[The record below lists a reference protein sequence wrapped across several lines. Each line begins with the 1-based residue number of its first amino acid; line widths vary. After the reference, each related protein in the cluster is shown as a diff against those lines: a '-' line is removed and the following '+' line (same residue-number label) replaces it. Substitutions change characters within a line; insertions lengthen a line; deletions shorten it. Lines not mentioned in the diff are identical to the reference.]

1 MSTLLE
7 QAIIDA
13 EALREA
19 AMKNAEASIVEKY
32 SSEVKAA
39 VESLLSEEFEEDL
52 AEEEESDESSVI
64 KDIPYANVDGKEAIK
79 VHLDLE
85 ALERSLNEEG
95 SDEAEQTHED
105 LASEVLD
112 EEVETSG
119 DDDGI
124 ETVTLDVAELAEAVS
139 RYDFPEGA
147 TPEQRQKII
156 DDKRREKSLSRL
168 RPGDDGYAG
177 STEEDNEYWNRE
189 DESIDIDGTL
199 LAAIAEELRV
209 DVGMPGQGMGGRTT
223 PTSADLEGQE
233 ATLANLK
240 DDELA
245 EEHEAFQKAKEEA
258 DMYLEQVK
266 KLTASNKKLQTTLTT
281 LNERMEDVN
290 LSNARLLYTNRVLK
304 SNSLNERQRTRIV
317 ESISTAGSVEE
328 AKVIYDTLQSAVG
341 GTKRVPQSLSEAVDR
356 SSPTLPRNSSRATKQ
371 PNAQNPQYNRM
382 RALAGI
388 KGDN

>member
-39 VESLLSEEFEEDL
+39 VESLLSEEFEEELD
-52 AEEEESDESSVI
+52 EEEESDESPVMNEV
-64 KDIPYANVDGKEAIK
+64 PYANEDGDSP
-79 VHLDLE
+79 VTVRLDLE
-85 ALERSLNEEG
+85 ALERALNEEG

-105 LASEVLD
+105 LA
-112 EEVETSG
+112 
-119 DDDGI
+119 
-124 ETVTLDVAELAEAVS
+124 ELAEA
-139 RYDFPEGA
+139 D
-147 TPEQRQKII
+147 
-156 DDKRREKSLSRL
+156 
-168 RPGDDGYAG
+168 
-177 STEEDNEYWNRE
+177 EESEL
-189 DESIDIDGTL
+189 DETL
-199 LAAIAEELRV
+199 LNAIAEELRV

-245 EEHEAFQKAKEEA
+245 EEHEALQKAKEEA

-266 KLTASNKKLQTTLTT
+266 KLTASNKKLQTALTT
-281 LNERMEDVN
+281 INERMEDVN

-341 GTKRVPQSLSEAVDR
+341 GTKRAPQSLSEAVDR
-356 SSPTLPRNSSRATKQ
+356 SSPTLPRNSSRKTKQ

>member
-39 VESLLSEEFEEDL
+39 VESLLSEEFEEELDE
-52 AEEEESDESSVI
+52 EEEESDESPVMNEV
-64 KDIPYANVDGKEAIK
+64 PYANESAAGPITVR
-79 VHLDLE
+79 LDLE
-85 ALERSLNEEG
+85 ALERALDEEG
-95 SDEAEQTHED
+95 SDEAEETHED

-112 EEVETSG
+112 EEVQASG
-119 DDDGI
+119 DDDDK
-124 ETVTLDVAELAEAVS
+124 ETVTLDVAELADA
-139 RYDFPEGA
+139 D
-147 TPEQRQKII
+147 
-156 DDKRREKSLSRL
+156 
-168 RPGDDGYAG
+168 
-177 STEEDNEYWNRE
+177 EEEIE
-189 DESIDIDGTL
+189 LDETL
-199 LAAIAEELRV
+199 LDAIAEELRV

-245 EEHEAFQKAKEEA
+245 EEHEALQKAKEEA

-371 PNAQNPQYNRM
+371 PNAQSPQYNRM

>member
-39 VESLLSEEFEEDL
+39 VESLLSEEFEEEL
-52 AEEEESDESSVI
+52 EEEEESAESPVM
-64 KDIPYANVDGKEAIK
+64 KEVPYANEDGDAP
-79 VHLDLE
+79 VTVRLDLE
-85 ALERSLNEEG
+85 ALERALNEEG

-105 LASEVLD
+105 LAEEVLD
-112 EEVETSG
+112 EEVEASG
-119 DDDGI
+119 DDDK
-124 ETVTLDVAELAEAVS
+124 ETVTLDVQELADA
-139 RYDFPEGA
+139 D
-147 TPEQRQKII
+147 
-156 DDKRREKSLSRL
+156 
-168 RPGDDGYAG
+168 
-177 STEEDNEYWNRE
+177 EEEVE
-189 DESIDIDGTL
+189 LDETL
-199 LAAIAEELRV
+199 LNAIAEELRV
-209 DVGMPGQGMGGRTT
+209 DVGMPGQGLGGRTT

-245 EEHEAFQKAKEEA
+245 EEHEALQKAREEA
-258 DMYLEQVK
+258 DMYLEQVE

-328 AKVIYDTLQSAVG
+328 AKVIYETLQSAVG
-341 GTKRVPQSLSEAVDR
+341 GTKRAPQSLSEAVDR
-356 SSPTLPRNSSRATKQ
+356 SSPTLPRNNSRTNKQ
-371 PNAQNPQYNRM
+371 QSAQNPQYNRM

>member
-39 VESLLSEEFEEDL
+39 VESLLSEEFEE
-52 AEEEESDESSVI
+52 EEESDESPVM
-64 KDIPYANVDGKEAIK
+64 DEVPYAAEDGNDEPIT
-79 VHLDLE
+79 VRLDLE
-85 ALERSLNEEG
+85 ALERALDEEG
-95 SDEAEQTHED
+95 SDEAEETHED
-105 LASEVLD
+105 LASEILD
-112 EEVETSG
+112 ENFEASEEEDEEAVDGDVE
-119 DDDGI
+119 
-124 ETVTLDVAELAEAVS
+124 ELAETIEEV
-139 RYDFPEGA
+139 DE
-147 TPEQRQKII
+147 EIEL
-156 DDKRREKSLSRL
+156 DEDLLS
-168 RPGDDGYAG
+168 
-177 STEEDNEYWNRE
+177 S
-189 DESIDIDGTL
+189 
-199 LAAIAEELRV
+199 IAEELRV
-209 DVGMPGQGMGGRTT
+209 DVSMPSQGLGGRTT
-223 PTSADLEGQE
+223 PTSVDLAGQE

-245 EEHEAFQKAKEEA
+245 EEHEALQKAKEEA
-258 DMYLEQVK
+258 GMYMEQVET
-266 KLTASNKKLQTTLTT
+266 LATSNRKLQTTLTT
-281 LNERMEDVN
+281 LNERMEEVN

-341 GTKRVPQSLSEAVDR
+341 GTKRAPQSLSEAVDR
-356 SSPTLPRNSSRATKQ
+356 SSPTLPRNSSRTTKQ

>member
-39 VESLLSEEFEEDL
+39 VESLLSEEFEEELD
-52 AEEEESDESSVI
+52 EEEESDESPVMNEV
-64 KDIPYANVDGKEAIK
+64 PYANEDGDSP
-79 VHLDLE
+79 VTVRLDLE
-85 ALERSLNEEG
+85 ALERALNEEG

-105 LASEVLD
+105 LAEEVLD
-112 EEVETSG
+112 EEVEASG
-119 DDDGI
+119 NDDK
-124 ETVTLDVAELAEAVS
+124 ETVTLDVAELAEA
-139 RYDFPEGA
+139 D
-147 TPEQRQKII
+147 
-156 DDKRREKSLSRL
+156 
-168 RPGDDGYAG
+168 
-177 STEEDNEYWNRE
+177 EEIEL
-189 DESIDIDGTL
+189 DETL
-199 LAAIAEELRV
+199 LNAIAEELRV

-245 EEHEAFQKAKEEA
+245 EEHEALQKAKEEA

-371 PNAQNPQYNRM
+371 PNAQSPQYNRM

>member
-39 VESLLSEEFEEDL
+39 VESLLSEEFEEELD
-52 AEEEESDESSVI
+52 EEEESEESPVMNEV
-64 KDIPYANVDGKEAIK
+64 PYANEDGDSP
-79 VHLDLE
+79 VTVRLDLE
-85 ALERSLNEEG
+85 ALERALNEEG
-95 SDEAEQTHED
+95 SDEAEQTHEE
-105 LASEVLD
+105 LAEEVLD
-112 EEVETSG
+112 EEVEASG
-119 DDDGI
+119 NDDK
-124 ETVTLDVAELAEAVS
+124 ETVTLDVAELAEA
-139 RYDFPEGA
+139 D
-147 TPEQRQKII
+147 
-156 DDKRREKSLSRL
+156 
-168 RPGDDGYAG
+168 
-177 STEEDNEYWNRE
+177 EEIEL
-189 DESIDIDGTL
+189 DETL
-199 LAAIAEELRV
+199 LNAIAEELRV

-245 EEHEAFQKAKEEA
+245 EEHEALQKAKEEA

-266 KLTASNKKLQTTLTT
+266 KLTASNEKLQTTLTT
-281 LNERMEDVN
+281 LNERMEEVN

-341 GTKRVPQSLSEAVDR
+341 GTKRAPQSLSEAVDR
-356 SSPTLPRNSSRATKQ
+356 SSPTLPRNSSRKNKQ

>member
-39 VESLLSEEFEEDL
+39 VESLLSEEFEEELD
-52 AEEEESDESSVI
+52 EEEESDESPVMNEV
-64 KDIPYANVDGKEAIK
+64 PYANEDGDSP
-79 VHLDLE
+79 VTVRLDLE
-85 ALERSLNEEG
+85 ALERALNEEG

-105 LASEVLD
+105 LAEEVLD
-112 EEVETSG
+112 EEVEASG
-119 DDDGI
+119 NDDK
-124 ETVTLDVAELAEAVS
+124 ETVTLDVAELAEA
-139 RYDFPEGA
+139 D
-147 TPEQRQKII
+147 
-156 DDKRREKSLSRL
+156 
-168 RPGDDGYAG
+168 
-177 STEEDNEYWNRE
+177 EEIEL
-189 DESIDIDGTL
+189 DETL
-199 LAAIAEELRV
+199 LNAIAEELRV

-245 EEHEAFQKAKEEA
+245 EEHEALQKAKEEA

-266 KLTASNKKLQTTLTT
+266 KLTDSNKKLQTALTT
-281 LNERMEDVN
+281 INERMEDVN

-341 GTKRVPQSLSEAVDR
+341 GTKRAPQSLSEAVDR
-356 SSPTLPRNSSRATKQ
+356 SSPTLPRNSSRKTKQ

>member
-112 EEVETSG
+112 EEVEASD

-139 RYDFPEGA
+139 IYDFDKDA

-156 DDKRREKSLSRL
+156 DDKRREKFLSRL
-168 RPGDDGYAG
+168 RPGDHDYAG

-266 KLTASNKKLQTTLTT
+266 KLTASNRKLQTTLTT

>member
-39 VESLLSEEFEEDL
+39 VESLLSEEFEEELD
-52 AEEEESDESSVI
+52 EEEESEESPVMNEV
-64 KDIPYANVDGKEAIK
+64 PYANEAGDSP
-79 VHLDLE
+79 VTVRLDLE
-85 ALERSLNEEG
+85 ALERALNEEG
-95 SDEAEQTHED
+95 SDEAEQTHEE
-105 LASEVLD
+105 LAEEVLD
-112 EEVETSG
+112 EEVEASG
-119 DDDGI
+119 NDDK
-124 ETVTLDVAELAEAVS
+124 ETVTLDVAELAEA
-139 RYDFPEGA
+139 D
-147 TPEQRQKII
+147 
-156 DDKRREKSLSRL
+156 
-168 RPGDDGYAG
+168 
-177 STEEDNEYWNRE
+177 EEIEL
-189 DESIDIDGTL
+189 DETL
-199 LAAIAEELRV
+199 LNAIAEELRV

-245 EEHEAFQKAKEEA
+245 EEHEALQKAKEEA
-258 DMYLEQVK
+258 DMYLEQVR
-266 KLTASNKKLQTTLTT
+266 KLTASNEKLQTTLTT

-328 AKVIYDTLQSAVG
+328 AKVIYETLQSAVG
-341 GTKRVPQSLSEAVDR
+341 GTKRAPQSLSEAVDR
-356 SSPTLPRNSSRATKQ
+356 SSPTLPRNNSRTNKQ
-371 PNAQNPQYNRM
+371 QSAQNPQYNRM

>member
-39 VESLLSEEFEEDL
+39 VESLLSEEFEEEL
-52 AEEEESDESSVI
+52 EEEEESTESPVMNEV
-64 KDIPYANVDGKEAIK
+64 PYANQSGDEAIK

-85 ALERSLNEEG
+85 ALERALNEEG
-95 SDEAEQTHED
+95 SDEAEQTHEE
-105 LASEVLD
+105 LAEEVLD
-112 EEVETSG
+112 EEVEASG
-119 DDDGI
+119 DDK
-124 ETVTLDVAELAEAVS
+124 ETVTLDVQELAEMA
-139 RYDFPEGA
+139 EE
-147 TPEQRQKII
+147 T
-156 DDKRREKSLSRL
+156 
-168 RPGDDGYAG
+168 
-177 STEEDNEYWNRE
+177 TEEA
-189 DESIDIDGTL
+189 DEEIELDETL
-199 LAAIAEELRV
+199 LAAIAEELKV

-245 EEHEAFQKAKEEA
+245 EEHEALQKAREEA
-258 DMYLEQVK
+258 DMYLEQVE
-266 KLTASNKKLQTTLTT
+266 KLTASNEKLQTALTT

-328 AKVIYDTLQSAVG
+328 AKVIYETLQSAVG
-341 GTKRVPQSLSEAVDR
+341 GTKRAPQSLSEAVDR
-356 SSPTLPRNSSRATKQ
+356 SSPTLPRNNSRTNKQ
-371 PNAQNPQYNRM
+371 QSAQNPQYNRM

>member
-7 QAIIDA
+7 QAIVDA

-39 VESLLSEEFEEDL
+39 VESLLSEEFEEELDD
-52 AEEEESDESSVI
+52 EEESDESPVMNEV
-64 KDIPYANVDGKEAIK
+64 PYANEDGDSP
-79 VHLDLE
+79 VTVRLDLE
-85 ALERSLNEEG
+85 ALERALNEEG

-112 EEVETSG
+112 EEVEASG
-119 DDDGI
+119 DDDDK
-124 ETVTLDVAELAEAVS
+124 ETVTLDVAELAETV
-139 RYDFPEGA
+139 
-147 TPEQRQKII
+147 
-156 DDKRREKSLSRL
+156 
-168 RPGDDGYAG
+168 
-177 STEEDNEYWNRE
+177 E
-189 DESIDIDGTL
+189 DEEEVELDETL

-245 EEHEAFQKAKEEA
+245 EEHEALQKAKEEA

-341 GTKRVPQSLSEAVDR
+341 GTKRAPQSLSEAVDR

>member
-39 VESLLSEEFEEDL
+39 VESLLSEEFEEEEL
-52 AEEEESDESSVI
+52 EEEEESDESPVMNEV
-64 KDIPYANVDGKEAIK
+64 PYANESGDEAIK

-105 LASEVLD
+105 LAEEVLD
-112 EEVETSG
+112 EEVEAS
-119 DDDGI
+119 DDDGK
-124 ETVTLDVAELAEAVS
+124 ETVTLDVAELAETV
-139 RYDFPEGA
+139 
-147 TPEQRQKII
+147 
-156 DDKRREKSLSRL
+156 
-168 RPGDDGYAG
+168 
-177 STEEDNEYWNRE
+177 E
-189 DESIDIDGTL
+189 DEEEVELDETL

-245 EEHEAFQKAKEEA
+245 EEHEALQKAKEEA

>member
-39 VESLLSEEFEEDL
+39 VESLLSEEFEEELDE
-52 AEEEESDESSVI
+52 EEEESDESPVMNEV
-64 KDIPYANVDGKEAIK
+64 PYANEDGDSP
-79 VHLDLE
+79 VTVRLDLE

-112 EEVETSG
+112 EEVQASG
-119 DDDGI
+119 DDDDK
-124 ETVTLDVAELAEAVS
+124 ETVTLDVAELADA
-139 RYDFPEGA
+139 D
-147 TPEQRQKII
+147 
-156 DDKRREKSLSRL
+156 
-168 RPGDDGYAG
+168 
-177 STEEDNEYWNRE
+177 EEEIE
-189 DESIDIDGTL
+189 LDETL

-266 KLTASNKKLQTTLTT
+266 KLTASNRKLQTTLTT

-371 PNAQNPQYNRM
+371 PNAQSPQYNRM

>member
-39 VESLLSEEFEEDL
+39 VESLLSEEFEEELDE
-52 AEEEESDESSVI
+52 EEEESDESPVMNEV
-64 KDIPYANVDGKEAIK
+64 PYANEDGESP
-79 VHLDLE
+79 VTVRLDLE
-85 ALERSLNEEG
+85 ALERALNEEG
-95 SDEAEQTHED
+95 SDEAEETHQD

-112 EEVETSG
+112 EEVETS
-119 DDDGI
+119 DDGK
-124 ETVTLDVAELAEAVS
+124 ETVTLDVAELAEA
-139 RYDFPEGA
+139 D
-147 TPEQRQKII
+147 
-156 DDKRREKSLSRL
+156 
-168 RPGDDGYAG
+168 
-177 STEEDNEYWNRE
+177 E
-189 DESIDIDGTL
+189 DEIELDETL

-266 KLTASNKKLQTTLTT
+266 KLTASNKKLQTALTT
-281 LNERMEDVN
+281 INERLEDVN

>member
-39 VESLLSEEFEEDL
+39 VESLLSEEFEEELD
-52 AEEEESDESSVI
+52 EEEESEESPVMNEV
-64 KDIPYANVDGKEAIK
+64 PYANEDGDSP
-79 VHLDLE
+79 VTVRLDLE
-85 ALERSLNEEG
+85 ALERALNEEG

-105 LASEVLD
+105 LAEEVLD
-112 EEVETSG
+112 EEVEASG
-119 DDDGI
+119 DDDK
-124 ETVTLDVAELAEAVS
+124 ETVTLDVAELADA
-139 RYDFPEGA
+139 D
-147 TPEQRQKII
+147 
-156 DDKRREKSLSRL
+156 
-168 RPGDDGYAG
+168 
-177 STEEDNEYWNRE
+177 EEEVE
-189 DESIDIDGTL
+189 LDETL

-245 EEHEAFQKAKEEA
+245 EEHEALQKAKEEA

-266 KLTASNKKLQTTLTT
+266 KLTASNKKLQATLTT

-341 GTKRVPQSLSEAVDR
+341 GTKRAPQSLSEAVDR
-356 SSPTLPRNSSRATKQ
+356 SSPTLPRNSSRKTKQ
-371 PNAQNPQYNRM
+371 QNAQNPQYNRM

>member
-39 VESLLSEEFEEDL
+39 VESLLSEEFEEEL
-52 AEEEESDESSVI
+52 EEEEESTESPVM
-64 KDIPYANVDGKEAIK
+64 KEVPYANEDGDAP
-79 VHLDLE
+79 VTVRLDLE
-85 ALERSLNEEG
+85 ALERALNEEG

-105 LASEVLD
+105 LAEEVLD
-112 EEVETSG
+112 EEVEASG
-119 DDDGI
+119 DDDK
-124 ETVTLDVAELAEAVS
+124 ETVTLDVAELADA
-139 RYDFPEGA
+139 D
-147 TPEQRQKII
+147 
-156 DDKRREKSLSRL
+156 
-168 RPGDDGYAG
+168 
-177 STEEDNEYWNRE
+177 EEEIE
-189 DESIDIDGTL
+189 LDETL
-199 LAAIAEELRV
+199 LAAIAEELKV
-209 DVGMPGQGMGGRTT
+209 DVGMPGQGLGGRTT
-223 PTSADLEGQE
+223 PTSADLQGQE

-245 EEHEAFQKAKEEA
+245 EEHEALQKAREEA
-258 DMYLEQVK
+258 DMYLEQVE
-266 KLTASNKKLQTTLTT
+266 KLTASNEKLQTTLTT

-328 AKVIYDTLQSAVG
+328 AKVIYETLQSAVG
-341 GTKRVPQSLSEAVDR
+341 GTKRAPQSLSEAVDR
-356 SSPTLPRNSSRATKQ
+356 SSPTLPRNNSRTNKQ
-371 PNAQNPQYNRM
+371 QSAQNPQYNRM

>member
-39 VESLLSEEFEEDL
+39 VESLLSEEFEEELD
-52 AEEEESDESSVI
+52 EEEESDESPVMNEV
-64 KDIPYANVDGKEAIK
+64 PYANEDGDSP
-79 VHLDLE
+79 VTVRLDLE
-85 ALERSLNEEG
+85 ALERALNEEG

-112 EEVETSG
+112 EEVEASG
-119 DDDGI
+119 SDDK
-124 ETVTLDVAELAEAVS
+124 ETVTLDVAELAEA
-139 RYDFPEGA
+139 D
-147 TPEQRQKII
+147 
-156 DDKRREKSLSRL
+156 
-168 RPGDDGYAG
+168 
-177 STEEDNEYWNRE
+177 EEVEL
-189 DESIDIDGTL
+189 DETL

-245 EEHEAFQKAKEEA
+245 EEHEALQKAKEEA

-266 KLTASNKKLQTTLTT
+266 KLTASNKKLQKTLTT

-356 SSPTLPRNSSRATKQ
+356 SSPTLPRNSSRKTKQ

>member
-39 VESLLSEEFEEDL
+39 VESLLSEEFEEELD
-52 AEEEESDESSVI
+52 EEEESDESPVMNEV
-64 KDIPYANVDGKEAIK
+64 PYANEDGDSP
-79 VHLDLE
+79 VTVRLDLE
-85 ALERSLNEEG
+85 ALERALNEEG

-105 LASEVLD
+105 LAEEVLD
-112 EEVETSG
+112 EEVEASGG
-119 DDDGI
+119 DDDK
-124 ETVTLDVAELAEAVS
+124 ETVTLDVAELAEA
-139 RYDFPEGA
+139 D
-147 TPEQRQKII
+147 
-156 DDKRREKSLSRL
+156 
-168 RPGDDGYAG
+168 
-177 STEEDNEYWNRE
+177 EEIEL
-189 DESIDIDGTL
+189 DETL
-199 LAAIAEELRV
+199 LNAIAEELRV

-245 EEHEAFQKAKEEA
+245 EEHEALQKAKEEA

-266 KLTASNKKLQTTLTT
+266 KLTASNKKLQTALTT
-281 LNERMEDVN
+281 INERMEDVN

-341 GTKRVPQSLSEAVDR
+341 GTKRAPQSLSEAVDR
-356 SSPTLPRNSSRATKQ
+356 SSPTLPRNSSRKTKQ

>member
-39 VESLLSEEFEEDL
+39 VESLLSEEFEEELD
-52 AEEEESDESSVI
+52 EEEESEESPVMNEV
-64 KDIPYANVDGKEAIK
+64 PYANEEGDSPVT
-79 VHLDLE
+79 VRLDLE
-85 ALERSLNEEG
+85 ALERALSEEG
-95 SDEAEQTHED
+95 SDEAEETHED

-112 EEVETSG
+112 EEVEAS
-119 DDDGI
+119 DDDGK
-124 ETVTLDVAELAEAVS
+124 ETVTLDVAELAETV
-139 RYDFPEGA
+139 
-147 TPEQRQKII
+147 
-156 DDKRREKSLSRL
+156 
-168 RPGDDGYAG
+168 
-177 STEEDNEYWNRE
+177 E
-189 DESIDIDGTL
+189 DEEEVELDETL

-245 EEHEAFQKAKEEA
+245 EEHEALQKAKEEA

-371 PNAQNPQYNRM
+371 PNAQSPQYNRM